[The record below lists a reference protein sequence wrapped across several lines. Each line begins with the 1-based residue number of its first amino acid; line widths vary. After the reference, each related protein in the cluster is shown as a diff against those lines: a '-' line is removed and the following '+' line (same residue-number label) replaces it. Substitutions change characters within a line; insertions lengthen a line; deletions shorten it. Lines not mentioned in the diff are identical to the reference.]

1 MFIVFNFFILVNLK
15 FILLLKRVEIIKY
28 VFYVFILVND
38 FIFIIGSYG
47 KIISFVTVGDCY
59 SF

>member
-47 KIISFVTVGDCY
+47 KIILFVMVGDCY